1 MMMGSDFS
9 YLFEGLIRTIE
20 DPKRQEK
27 LRATHEANHSNCET
41 CPFIML
47 CNSNSS
53 NKNKK

>member
-27 LRATHEANHSNCET
+27 LRATHEANQSNCDT
-41 CPFIML
+41 CSFIML
-47 CNSNSS
+47 CNSNFS